1 MKRKPINIMAALINA
16 LNSYQKDQSY
26 SINQIHEETDLHWNT
41 VHDYIKL
48 INLVKLYAPD
58 LNIDNE
64 TNEVII
70 NKQSPYFRKLEKQE
84 QLILHLFLSKAF
96 NEESA
101 LKKEKIHLKNGSKL
115 NKDAL
120 SREFIEFT
128 PNYALYLTRKGKFK
142 AHGILSSVYNNM
154 IDFID
159 NKTTPKEKSNN
170 SWVLNFY
177 EDDRSSSLKTKK
189 EYKKCVSEQ
198 KKAKNQSEK
207 SDYITV
213 FEELQRSQRRSSID
227 ISTENIA

>member
-26 SINQIHEETDLHWNT
+26 SINQIHEETNLHWNT

-48 INLVKLYAPD
+48 INLVKYYAPD

-70 NKQSPYFRKLEKQE
+70 NKQSPYFRNLEKQE

-96 NEESA
+96 NKKSA
-101 LKKEKIHLKNGSKL
+101 LKKEKIHLKNSSKL
-115 NKDAL
+115 NKDVL
-120 SREFIEFT
+120 SRKFIEFT
-128 PNYALYLTRKGKFK
+128 SDGALYLTLNGKFK
-142 AHGILSSVYNNM
+142 AHGVLSSVYENM
-154 IDFID
+154 VDFID
-159 NKTTPKEKSNN
+159 NKTNPKEKSNN

-177 EDDRSSSLKTKK
+177 EDDHSSYLKKK
-189 EYKKCVSEQ
+189 KKYQKCVSER
-198 KKAKNQSEK
+198 KKEKSLSEK
-207 SDYITV
+207 SNYITV
-213 FEELQRSQRRSSID
+213 FEELKGSTRRSSID